1 MGQYEGYS
9 LGDSI
14 SDSSKKLLQRG
25 RGEGHYICDFG
36 GRGEHAIKHI
46 FLQKV
51 SAGHVDLLVITMK
64 DFSTFLEVGKY
75 KNWDHKMGS

>member
-25 RGEGHYICDFG
+25 RGEGQYLCDFG
-36 GRGEHAIKHI
+36 KREIHAVKHI
-46 FLQKV
+46 FLQTV
-51 SAGHVDLLVITMK
+51 SASLVKVTV
-64 DFSTFLEVGKY
+64 SHERQT
-75 KNWDHKMGS
+75 SP